1 MKNIEIKYSTK
12 AVDYND
18 SLQFMEKRVIDI
30 ISNKKKELI
39 WFLYHDHIY
48 TMGTSGNEKEIH
60 SKINIPLIKTNR
72 GGKVTYHGPGQQVVY
87 FLINLQNRKKDVR
100 KFVSIIENSAIK
112 LLKEFNIEA
121 KTFPN
126 RVGIWIT
133 KNGNC
138 KLKAEQKIGA
148 IGLRIKKWVTYHG
161 LSFNLS
167 PDLNYYNKIYACG
180 LQDYKLTSMETL
192 GQNLTSK
199 EFNKIYLKIFLDE
212 LKKI

>member
-1 MKNIEIKYSTK
+1 MKDIDVKYSNK
-12 AVDYND
+12 AIDYND
-18 SLQFMEKRVIDI
+18 SLKFMETRVSDI
-30 ISNKKKELI
+30 ISKKKKELI

-72 GGKVTYHGPGQQVVY
+72 GGKVTYHGPGQQIVY

-100 KFVSIIENSAIK
+100 KFINVIENSAIK

-133 KNGNC
+133 KNGKD
-138 KLKAEQKIGA
+138 KLIEEQKIGA

-161 LSFNLS
+161 LSFNLN
-167 PDLNYYNKIYACG
+167 PNLNYYNKIHACG
-180 LQDYKLTSMETL
+180 LKEYKLTSMESL
-192 GQNLTSK
+192 GRNLTQK
-199 EFNKIYLKIFLDE
+199 EFNKMYLKIFFDE